1 MSMGSVWN
9 IEREKCNER
18 DKEIVVEQYK
28 LYVEMADKIS
38 ERRTHANNFFVT
50 LNSSLI
56 TVYGIATA
64 RESIIQGGPWLWL
77 VPIAG
82 IAICLLWREIVR
94 SYRDINSAKFKVIH
108 EIEECLPLALYKHE
122 WDIAKHG
129 DGTKY
134 RPTSHIEVLV
144 PWVFGA
150 LYLIIAIVQF
160 LPVVCVIASKL
171 KGLGT

>member
-1 MSMGSVWN
+1 MMSGKSVWN
-9 IEREKCNER
+9 IESKDCVEREK
-18 DKEIVVEQYK
+18 EIALEQYK

-64 RESIIQGGPWLWL
+64 KDSIIQGGPWLWL

-82 IAICLLWREIVR
+82 IAICLLWSEIIR
-94 SYRDINSAKFKVIH
+94 SYRDINTAKFKVMH
-108 EIEECLPLALYKHE
+108 EVEERLPLALYKYE
-122 WDIAKHG
+122 WEVAKHG
-129 DGTKY
+129 DGSKY
-134 RPTSHIEVLV
+134 RPTSHIEMWV

-150 LYLIIAIVQF
+150 LYLIIGIAQL
-160 LPVVCVIASKL
+160 LPALCWLTEKL
-171 KGLGT
+171 KG